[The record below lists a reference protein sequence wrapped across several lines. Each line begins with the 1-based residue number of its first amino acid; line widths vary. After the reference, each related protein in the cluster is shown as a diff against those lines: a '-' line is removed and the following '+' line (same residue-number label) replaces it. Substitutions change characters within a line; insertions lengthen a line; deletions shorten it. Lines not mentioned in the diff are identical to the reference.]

1 MRDRDLEIC
10 QLKAQLAIKQNS
22 EWERTEQTQQ
32 FEQMALL
39 LQESQ
44 ASRAQLQDKLANTQ
58 QADDQSSSS
67 KDTFRDLLAKENQQL
82 RDQLLE
88 AEHR

>member
-1 MRDRDLEIC
+1 VRDRDLEIC